1 MVEKNCVVEP
11 YKENACNRFYVWFFY
26 FITRTIMDKKIIIQ
40 KLKKQI
46 QSLWLLQ
53 FKDSHD
59 IKFSDWART
68 TKLYIVNLSLE
79 KKDEHI
85 RNEYIKMFDECVN
98 NMPHYN
104 NFDSEDKTK
113 EEINY
118 AKKELQNLLRSI
130 IEILEIYEE
139 EQKSHTNSTK
149 IKIENTQFN
158 VQKINIKQIIK
169 NTLNEIEKGDKPEG
183 EQKEAKEKLKQ
194 LEKELGKSWWKN
206 WETIKWLIKRFADF
220 WKDVFIALI
229 PAILKYYW
237 YWE

>member
-1 MVEKNCVVEP
+1 
-11 YKENACNRFYVWFFY
+11 
-26 FITRTIMDKKIIIQ
+26 
-40 KLKKQI
+40 
-46 QSLWLLQ
+46 
-53 FKDSHD
+53 
-59 IKFSDWART
+59 
-68 TKLYIVNLSLE
+68 
-79 KKDEHI
+79 
-85 RNEYIKMFDECVN
+85 MFDECVN

-194 LEKELGKSWWKN
+194 LEKELGKS
-206 WETIKWLIKRFADF
+206 
-220 WKDVFIALI
+220 
-229 PAILKYYW
+229 
-237 YWE
+237 